1 MVIRTRL
8 RMMMIGAGAVA
19 IAISGWA
26 VTGGAAS
33 AAPRAGTTTAVM
45 LAAKLAP
52 SIPADAKIFGVTA
65 GNLPW
70 KITNGTVVLH
80 TDGLLTASID
90 GLVVPPGNKN
100 PVPDLALSVFCNGT
114 RVATTQAVTFSPK
127 GNAHVVA
134 RVALPAFCP
143 VPAVLINPAT
153 GKKASDILTTIYIGF
168 DGKA

>member
-1 MVIRTRL
+1 MIRMRL
-8 RMMMIGAGAVA
+8 RMIIVGAGAIT

-26 VTGGAAS
+26 VMGGTAS
-33 AAPRAGTTTAVM
+33 AASRTDAAVM
-45 LAAKLAP
+45 LTAKLAP
-52 SIPADAKIFGVTA
+52 SIPADPTIFGVTA

-80 TDGLLTASID
+80 TDGLLTASIQ

-114 RVATTQAVTFSPK
+114 RVATTQAATFSPK

-134 RVALPAFCP
+134 EVALPTFCP

-153 GKKASDILTTIYIGF
+153 GKKASDILTNIYIGF